1 MALTNV
7 LIALFLDPPFSGQ
20 PLRLDGVPASR
31 ITHAPIRRRHDPD
44 ASADVLPPPVFA
56 RQGLE
61 RPHHPRHLVEGEGQ
75 EPLHPR
81 KVRHAFGATST
92 SPLTTSPLTT
102 GPLTTGPLTTGPL
115 TTGPQTTHPVTTR
128 PKQLILHYNKRQL
141 LPRDSSSPDVSYP
154 QEKL

>member
-7 LIALFLDPPFSGQ
+7 LIALLLDPPFSGQ

-75 EPLHPR
+75 DAARALWRQP
-81 KVRHAFGATST
+81 GAQLADSLRNEHHE
-92 SPLTTSPLTT
+92 SLVSCLTVITECWLSR
-102 GPLTTGPLTTGPL
+102 
-115 TTGPQTTHPVTTR
+115 QTR
-128 PKQLILHYNKRQL
+128 
-141 LPRDSSSPDVSYP
+141 
-154 QEKL
+154 